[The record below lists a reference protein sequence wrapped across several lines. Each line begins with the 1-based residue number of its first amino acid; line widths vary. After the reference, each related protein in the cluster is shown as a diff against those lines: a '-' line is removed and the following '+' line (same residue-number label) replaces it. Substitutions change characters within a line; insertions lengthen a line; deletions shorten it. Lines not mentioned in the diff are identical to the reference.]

1 MRLMTRDSVVEERV
15 KMIEREKEMAEKEIT
30 S

>member
-1 MRLMTRDSVVEERV
+1 MTRESVVEERV

>member
-1 MRLMTRDSVVEERV
+1 MRLMTRESVVEERV